1 MRMKPHFLVLFLLLV
16 IMHLASPG
24 GMVFAQPDEI
34 VRDSDMMPLFPD
46 LEAGK
51 GDGEKKKS
59 GRTEWETVD
68 IKLFRVTLVS
78 GNNPFHTREPVR
90 NFDGETFPTIS
101 DVKRR
106 ARGQTT
112 AYVGGGCNPST
123 ATARVTARNASQGIY
138 YTMDTATG
146 SCKVTVDTFFPNS
159 AFWIGQLPAAGHPHQ
174 LWLMANH
181 PALFR
186 ITQFPPGC
194 GGGTSCNITPGTYDL
209 VLLEVTTGRQWRI
222 NISFT
227 GNGVDP
233 YSFFNYGSFTVTINS
248 VTPLN

>member
-1 MRMKPHFLVLFLLLV
+1 MKPYFSAVILLLA
-16 IMHLASPG
+16 IMHLASQG

-34 VRDSDMMPLFPD
+34 VRDSDMMPLFPA

-51 GDGEKKKS
+51 EDGEKKKS
-59 GRTEWETVD
+59 GKTEWETVD
-68 IKLFRVTLVS
+68 IKLFRVTPVS

-90 NFDGETFPTIS
+90 NFNGETYPTITAI
-101 DVKRR
+101 KQRG
-106 ARGQTT
+106 RGQTPAHGT
-112 AYVGGGCNPST
+112 GCNPST
-123 ATARVTARNASQGIY
+123 ATARVTGRNASQGIY

-146 SCKVTVDTFFPNS
+146 ACKVTVDTFFPNS
-159 AFWIGQLPAAGHPHQ
+159 AFWVGQLPAAGHRNQ

-194 GGGTSCNITPGTYDL
+194 GGGTSCNITPGTHDL
-209 VLLEVTTGRQWRI
+209 VLLEAASGRQWRI
-222 NISFT
+222 NVGFT

-233 YSFFNYGSFTVTINS
+233 WSFFNYASFSVTINS